1 MMAERLRV
9 VLAQINPVVG
19 DMDGNLSLMLEAVE
33 EAVRVHDA
41 GLVLFPELTLTGY
54 PPEDLLRYPTF
65 LEQVDQAEKMLLRRM
80 PPDVALLYGLPRN
93 EAGGLLN
100 LARFAVNGRVE
111 ASYTK
116 RLLPNYS
123 VFDEKRWFV
132 PGSDPRVVDYAG
144 FRLGLTVCEDL
155 WEPGPMTDT
164 AAAGAE
170 VVLNISASPFALG
183 KPEERL
189 RTFRRRVD
197 EGGVPVITCNLV
209 GGQDELVFDGAG
221 FALDRKG
228 DVVARAPEYESAL
241 TPLDLVRS
249 GDEVMLSDGE
259 CASWLS
265 DAGAQYQGAVLATR
279 DYLRKNRAP
288 GALIG
293 LSGGIDSALTLA
305 VAVDALGPEQVTAV
319 MMGSRYT
326 RDISYRLAREQA
338 ELLGVRYIELP
349 IDESVGPLSESLAT
363 GLGEPVSGVAAE
375 NLQARLR
382 GLKLMA
388 LSNQMGQMVLATGNK
403 SELAVGYATL
413 YGDMVGAFAP
423 LRDLSK
429 TRVYALAR
437 WRNEQGVAIPQGV
450 IDRPPSAEL
459 RSDQY
464 DSDSL
469 PDYGE
474 LDRII
479 EAFVEEDRS
488 PDSIVADGFDRETVD
503 RVLGMIQRNEYKRRQ
518 GAPGPRL
525 SRRAFGRDRRYPITS
540 GFRPGG
546 AS

>member
-1 MMAERLRV
+1 MTERLRV

-19 DMDGNLSLMLEAVE
+19 DMDGNLSLMLEAAE
-33 EAVRVHDA
+33 EAVRVHGA

-54 PPEDLLRYPTF
+54 PPEDLLHYPAF
-65 LEQVDQAEKMLLRRM
+65 LDRVDQAEETLLRRM
-80 PPDVALLYGLPRN
+80 PPDVALLYGLPRK
-93 EAGGLLN
+93 EGGGLLN

-132 PGSDPRVVDYAG
+132 PGSDSRVVEYAG
-144 FRLGLTVCEDL
+144 FRLGLTICEDL
-155 WEPGPMTDT
+155 WEPGPMADT

-189 RTFRRRVD
+189 RTFRQRVK
-197 EGGVPVITCNLV
+197 EGGVPAITCNLV

-259 CASWLS
+259 CAAWLS

-279 DYLRKNRAP
+279 DYLRKNHAP

-293 LSGGIDSALTLA
+293 LSGGIDSALTLS

-349 IDESVGPLSESLAT
+349 IDESVGPLSDSLAV

-382 GLKLMA
+382 GVKLMA

-423 LRDLSK
+423 LWDLSK

-437 WRNEQGVAIPQGV
+437 WRNEQGMVIPRGV

-488 PDSIVADGFDRETVD
+488 PEAIVADGFDRETVD

-540 GFRPGG
+540 GFSPR
-546 AS
+546 